1 MNMHMRLVTDIFTPM
16 AQPVLKKRIA
26 LAELGREPF
35 RIFFPLGVLAGII
48 GVSLWPLYFTHVTDF
63 YPGLGHA
70 RIMACGLFG
79 AFIFGFLGTA
89 MPRMLSAKP
98 LQVFQVLL
106 LVLLHAAMVAS
117 FALGNIF
124 IGDALFL
131 LLLATFVGYMAV
143 RAKTRKDTPPPG
155 FVLVGLAFL
164 SVASGSILSIVQHF
178 RELNQSWVM
187 LQRLLS
193 YQGFVL
199 LPILGI
205 GPFLLPRFFGMQSA
219 HDFPEALVPGAGWRK
234 KALIALTAGVAILI
248 SFFIEANG
256 WLRVAYAVRFGTTF
270 IYLFLEMPFHRAP
283 KATNALG
290 AAIRISFLG
299 VLAGFLAV
307 ALFPANRVGLLH
319 LTLIGGFAVITF
331 TVATRVVFGHSG
343 NIALLKGRN
352 RWLLV
357 AIGLMLFA
365 MLTRISGD
373 FWPKILAS
381 HYIYGALIWI
391 AGVVLWA
398 VYVLPKVFVADSED

>member
-1 MNMHMRLVTDIFTPM
+1 MHTRPVISIFTPM
-16 AQPVLKKRIA
+16 AQPVIKKRIA
-26 LAELGREPF
+26 FAELGREPF
-35 RIFFPLGVLAGII
+35 RIFFPTGVLAGII

-98 LQVFQVLL
+98 LHVAQVLL
-106 LVLLHAAMVAS
+106 LVSIHVAMVAS
-117 FALGNIF
+117 FAFGKIF
-124 IGDALFL
+124 AGDTLFL
-131 LLLATFVGYMAV
+131 LLLATFVGCMAV
-143 RAKTRKDTPPPG
+143 RAKDRKDTPPPG
-155 FVLVGLAFL
+155 FVLVGLAFV
-164 SVASGSILSIVQHF
+164 SVAAGSILSLVQHY
-178 RELNQSWVM
+178 RELDPFWIM

-205 GPFLLPRFFGMQSA
+205 GPFLLPRFFGMPSP
-219 HDFPEALVPGAGWRK
+219 HDFPEALAPGANWWR
-234 KALIALTAGVAILI
+234 KALIALAAGSAILI
-248 SFFIEANG
+248 SFFLEASG
-256 WLRVAYAVRFGTTF
+256 WLRLAHAMRFGTTF
-270 IYLFLEMPFHRAP
+270 VYLLREMPFHRAP
-283 KATNALG
+283 NASNALG
-290 AAIRISFLG
+290 AAIRIAFIG

-307 ALFPANRVGLLH
+307 ALFPEHRVGLLH

-331 TVATRVVFGHSG
+331 TVATRVVFGHSC
-343 NIALLKGRN
+343 NTALLKGRN

-373 FWPKILAS
+373 FWPKIMAS

-391 AGVVLWA
+391 AGVLLWS
-398 VYVLPKVFVADSED
+398 VYVLPKVLIADNDQ